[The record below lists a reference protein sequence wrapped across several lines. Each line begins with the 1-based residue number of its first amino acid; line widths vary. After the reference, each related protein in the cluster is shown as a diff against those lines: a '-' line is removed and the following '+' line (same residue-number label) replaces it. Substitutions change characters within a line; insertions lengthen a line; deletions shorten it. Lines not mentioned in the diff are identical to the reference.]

1 MINFIRKVTAVVF
14 GFLFAVI
21 ADSEQPV
28 KENYIE
34 PVSTVRYIL
43 ADAYFHAQGITTDG
57 EYYYFSSNT
66 GLLKTELDAETMV
79 KLNPLA
85 IPARLMLEGCDH
97 LGGISY
103 YNGKIYATTEDSGR
117 FNHLYLIAYDC
128 ETLKAVNYKALPLE
142 KHENGAPWCAVD
154 KETGIVYSA
163 RRDRFEELNAYNADT
178 LEYMYS
184 VPVTGQPHK
193 IQGGEIYNGILYC
206 SASRQNQAVF
216 AVELSSGKGKLL
228 FERNLADGAEGEG
241 LTILPGE
248 DGAFFRILDIP
259 PLRLGVNLRS
269 YAFNP
274 ESIDFGS
281 E

>member
-1 MINFIRKVTAVVF
+1 MINFIRKVTAVLF
-14 GFLFAVI
+14 GFLFTVI

-66 GLLKTELDAETMV
+66 GLLKTELDAETVV

-85 IPARLMLEGCDH
+85 IPAKLMLEGCNH

-117 FNHLYLIAYDC
+117 FNHLYLIAYDS

-269 YAFNP
+269 YAFDP
-274 ESIDFGS
+274 ETIDFGS
-281 E
+281 